1 MTSPNPNS
9 NPINTETSIED
20 SYTTYPTYPYIPSG
34 PTHNSNPDKEIC
46 ISPHHP
52 DLSDPDLT
60 TGSEEKDGVF
70 EETLARRTRTNGTQV
85 TTASWRALGPPPDGG
100 MKAWVQEI
108 AENCLGD
115 VSGLISDL
123 VKPFTDF
130 IDFSVILSH
139 LVIMN
144 TWGFINSFGVFQ
156 TYYVTTLKRPA
167 SDISWIGSMQIFL
180 LFFVGTFT
188 GRLTDAGYFRSVFL
202 IGTIIGLLGIFMTS
216 ISTTYW
222 QVFLAQGICMGLG
235 NGCLFCP
242 ALATL
247 STYFS
252 TKKSLVIGIAAAGSA
267 TGGVIFPI
275 MVQQLLPKIGY
286 GWTMRSLG
294 LIQLVCL
301 GVCNIGIKQRVPA
314 RKSGA
319 LIDYPS
325 FKDAPY
331 VLFAIGM
338 FFNFWGLYFGF
349 YYLGAY
355 ARSIIGLPLAESINI
370 IIILNAVGVV
380 GRVLPNH
387 LADRVFGPLNT
398 LIPIA
403 VIDSLLCFCWI
414 AVSSR
419 GGLYAWAVM
428 YGIFAAGIQGL
439 FPATLSSLTTD
450 LRKAGVRMGMVF
462 TVVSFAV
469 LTGPPIG
476 GVLIQKK
483 NGGYEYAQ
491 IFAAVDLLVGTAFL
505 IMARLAKSK
514 KLFTKM

>member
-1 MTSPNPNS
+1 MADPNPNP
-9 NPINTETSIED
+9 NPNPNPKKPRDIFEGTET
-20 SYTTYPTYPYIPSG
+20 YYCYFPNG
-34 PTHNSNPDKEIC
+34 PTHPFNPDKEISS
-46 ISPHHP
+46 SPHHP
-52 DLSDPDLT
+52 DHSDPDLT
-60 TGSEEKDGVF
+60 TGSEEKDVAF

-100 MKAWVQEI
+100 MKAWVQ
-108 AENCLGD
+108 
-115 VSGLISDL
+115 
-123 VKPFTDF
+123 
-130 IDFSVILSH
+130 VILSH

-156 TYYVTTLKRPA
+156 TYYVTTLNRPA
-167 SDISWIGSMQIFL
+167 SDVSWIGSMQIFL

-202 IGTIIGLLGIFMTS
+202 IGTIIGLVGIFMTS

-301 GVCNIGIKQRVPA
+301 GVCNIGIKQRVPP
-314 RKSGA
+314 RKNGA

-398 LIPIA
+398 LIPMA
-403 VIDSLLCFCWI
+403 TIDSLLCFCWI

-419 GGLYAWAVM
+419 GGLYAWSVM

-476 GVLIQKK
+476 GVLIQNK

-491 IFAAVDLLVGTAFL
+491 IFAAADLLIGTAFL

>member
-1 MTSPNPNS
+1 MASPNPNS

-100 MKAWVQEI
+100 MKAWVQ
-108 AENCLGD
+108 
-115 VSGLISDL
+115 
-123 VKPFTDF
+123 
-130 IDFSVILSH
+130 VILSH

-349 YYLGAY
+349 YYLGA
-355 ARSIIGLPLAESINI
+355 
-370 IIILNAVGVV
+370 
-380 GRVLPNH
+380 
-387 LADRVFGPLNT
+387 
-398 LIPIA
+398 
-403 VIDSLLCFCWI
+403 LLCFCWI

-462 TVVSFAV
+462 TVGSFKVSTNLSVAMENKSVWFALADEAYEEEKSV
-469 LTGPPIG
+469 FVITSSCVDDPASFSGQEIKRNLIEMMIYILSYGWYGMLTRLSGSGWTRRLELVRDHISQKVCQNEYGASETCQRESITLGVVIG
-476 GVLIQKK
+476 G
-483 NGGYEYAQ
+483 
-491 IFAAVDLLVGTAFL
+491 
-505 IMARLAKSK
+505 
-514 KLFTKM
+514 

>member
-1 MTSPNPNS
+1 MSTSNSHSHSHSQTQTQAQTRTSSSTPNS
-9 NPINTETSIED
+9 T
-20 SYTTYPTYPYIPSG
+20 
-34 PTHNSNPDKEIC
+34 SNPSS
-46 ISPHHP
+46 ISISSNHKDIDIEVSP
-52 DLSDPDLT
+52 DLSDPDPDLT
-60 TGSEEKDGVF
+60 TGDEEKETAV
-70 EETLARRTRTNGTQV
+70 EETLAHRTRTNGTQA

-100 MKAWVQEI
+100 LRAWIQ
-108 AENCLGD
+108 
-115 VSGLISDL
+115 
-123 VKPFTDF
+123 
-130 IDFSVILSH
+130 VILSH

-156 TYYVTTLKRPA
+156 TYYVSTLQRPA
-167 SDISWIGSMQIFL
+167 SDISWIGSIQIFL

-202 IGTIIGLLGIFMTS
+202 IGTIIGLVGIFMTS

-252 TKKSLVIGIAAAGSA
+252 TKKSLVIGIAAAGGA
-267 TGGVIFPI
+267 TGGIVFPI
-275 MVQQLLPKIGY
+275 MVQQLLPRIGY

-301 GVCNIGIKQRVPA
+301 GVCNMGIRQRVPP

-319 LIDYPS
+319 LIDYAS
-325 FKDAPY
+325 FRDVPY
-331 VLFAIGM
+331 MLFAAGM

-355 ARSIIGLPLAESINI
+355 ARTIIGLPLAESINI
-370 IIILNAVGVV
+370 IIILNAVGVI
-380 GRVLPNH
+380 GRILPNH
-387 LADRVFGPLNT
+387 LADRIFGPLNT
-398 LIPIA
+398 LIPITI
-403 VIDSLLCFCWI
+403 IDSILCICWI

-428 YGIFAAGIQGL
+428 YGIFTAGIQGL

-462 TVVSFAV
+462 TTVSFAV

-476 GVLIQKK
+476 GVLMQKK
-483 NGGYEYAQ
+483 HGDYEYAQ
-491 IFAAVDLLVGTAFL
+491 IFAAVDLLIGTTFL
-505 IMARLAKSK
+505 FMARLARSK
-514 KLFTKM
+514 KLLMKM

>member
-1 MTSPNPNS
+1 MSTPISNSYSNSHPYPQSQTQTS
-9 NPINTETSIED
+9 NPTTLTSTPKSTSSNSPSVSSNHKTIEISAD
-20 SYTTYPTYPYIPSG
+20 L
-34 PTHNSNPDKEIC
+34 SNPDAYA
-46 ISPHHP
+46 
-52 DLSDPDLT
+52 DPDLDLR
-60 TGSEEKDGVF
+60 TGDEEKQTAI
-70 EETLARRTRTNGTQV
+70 EETLAHRTRTNGTQV

-100 MKAWVQEI
+100 LRAWIQ
-108 AENCLGD
+108 
-115 VSGLISDL
+115 
-123 VKPFTDF
+123 
-130 IDFSVILSH
+130 VILSH

-156 TYYVTTLKRPA
+156 TYYVSKLQRPA
-167 SDISWIGSMQIFL
+167 SSISWIGSVQIFL
-180 LFFVGTFT
+180 LFFIGTFT

-202 IGTIIGLLGIFMTS
+202 VGTIIGLVGIFMAS

-275 MVQQLLPKIGY
+275 MVQQLLPRIGY

-301 GVCNIGIKQRVPA
+301 GVCNLGIRQRVPP

-319 LIDYPS
+319 LIDYAS
-325 FKDAPY
+325 FKDIPY
-331 VLFAIGM
+331 MLFAAGM
-338 FFNFWGLYFGF
+338 FFNFWGIYFAF

-355 ARSIIGLPLAESINI
+355 ARTIIGLPLPESITI
-370 IIILNAVGVV
+370 IIILNAVGII
-380 GRVLPNH
+380 GRILPNH
-387 LADRVFGPLNT
+387 LADRYFGPLNT
-398 LIPIA
+398 LLPITL
-403 VIDSLLCFCWI
+403 INSLLCFCWI

-419 GGLYAWAVM
+419 KGLYAWAIM

-450 LRKAGVRMGMVF
+450 MRKAGVRMGMVF

-476 GVLIQKK
+476 GVLVQRKA
-483 NGGYEYAQ
+483 GSYEYAQ
-491 IFAAVDLLVGTAFL
+491 IFVAGDLFVGWVFL
-505 IMARLAKSK
+505 LLARRARSRAWGV
-514 KLFTKM
+514 KM

>member
-1 MTSPNPNS
+1 
-9 NPINTETSIED
+9 
-20 SYTTYPTYPYIPSG
+20 
-34 PTHNSNPDKEIC
+34 
-46 ISPHHP
+46 
-52 DLSDPDLT
+52 
-60 TGSEEKDGVF
+60 
-70 EETLARRTRTNGTQV
+70 
-85 TTASWRALGPPPDGG
+85 
-100 MKAWVQEI
+100 
-108 AENCLGD
+108 
-115 VSGLISDL
+115 
-123 VKPFTDF
+123 
-130 IDFSVILSH
+130 
-139 LVIMN
+139 
-144 TWGFINSFGVFQ
+144 
-156 TYYVTTLKRPA
+156 
-167 SDISWIGSMQIFL
+167 MQIFL

>member
-1 MTSPNPNS
+1 MTSP
-9 NPINTETSIED
+9 NPINTETSIENT
-20 SYTTYPTYPYIPSG
+20 YATYPTYPYIPSG
-34 PTHNSNPDKEIC
+34 PTHNSNPGKEIT

-52 DLSDPDLT
+52 DLSDPELT

-100 MKAWVQEI
+100 MKAWVQ
-108 AENCLGD
+108 
-115 VSGLISDL
+115 
-123 VKPFTDF
+123 
-130 IDFSVILSH
+130 VILSH

-301 GVCNIGIKQRVPA
+301 GVCNIGIKQRVPP

-398 LIPIA
+398 LVPIA

-476 GVLIQKK
+476 GVLIQRK

-514 KLFTKM
+514 KLFAKM

>member
-1 MTSPNPNS
+1 M
-9 NPINTETSIED
+9 E
-20 SYTTYPTYPYIPSG
+20 G
-34 PTHNSNPDKEIC
+34 
-46 ISPHHP
+46 
-52 DLSDPDLT
+52 L
-60 TGSEEKDGVF
+60 G
-70 EETLARRTRTNGTQV
+70 AR
-85 TTASWRALGPPPDGG
+85 L
-100 MKAWVQEI
+100 
-108 AENCLGD
+108 
-115 VSGLISDL
+115 
-123 VKPFTDF
+123 
-130 IDFSVILSH
+130 ILSH

-156 TYYVTTLKRPA
+156 TYYVSVLSRPA
-167 SDISWIGSMQIFL
+167 ADISWIGSMQIFL
-180 LFFVGTFT
+180 LFFIGAIT
-188 GRLTDAGYFRSVFL
+188 GRLTDAGHFRSVFL
-202 IGTIIGLLGIFMTS
+202 LGSILCLLGIFMTS

-267 TGGVIFPI
+267 TGGVVFPI
-275 MVQQLLPKIGY
+275 MVQQLLPKIGFA
-286 GWTMRSLG
+286 WTMRSLG

-301 GVCNIGIKQRVPA
+301 GVCNVGIKQRVPP
-314 RKSGA
+314 RRSGA
-319 LIDYPS
+319 WIDHPS
-325 FKDAPY
+325 FQDAPY
-331 VLFAIGM
+331 MLFAAGM

-355 ARSIIGLPLAESINI
+355 ARSMIGVPLAESINI
-370 IIILNAVGVV
+370 IIVLNAVGVA

-403 VIDSLLCFCWI
+403 IINSLLCFCWI
-414 AVSSR
+414 AVSTR
-419 GGLYAWAVM
+419 GGLYAWSVM

-450 LRKAGVRMGMVF
+450 LRTAGVRMGMVF

-483 NGGYEYAQ
+483 KGGYEYAQ
-491 IFAAVDLLVGTAFL
+491 MFAAADLLVGTGIL
-505 IMARLAKSK
+505 LMARLARSK
-514 KLFTKM
+514 KLLTKM

>member
-1 MTSPNPNS
+1 MNP
-9 NPINTETSIED
+9 ETSTEET
-20 SYTTYPTYPYIPSG
+20 YTTYPYL
-34 PTHNSNPDKEIC
+34 PTNPTQNSNPDKEIA
-46 ISPHHP
+46 SSLYHP
-52 DLSDPDLT
+52 ELT
-60 TGSEEKDGVF
+60 TGSEEKDAAF
-70 EETLARRTRTNGTQV
+70 AETLARRTRTNGTQV

-100 MKAWVQEI
+100 TKAWVQ
-108 AENCLGD
+108 
-115 VSGLISDL
+115 
-123 VKPFTDF
+123 
-130 IDFSVILSH
+130 VILSH

-156 TYYVTTLKRPA
+156 TYYVTSLNRPA
-167 SDISWIGSMQIFL
+167 SDISWIGSVQIFL

-202 IGTIIGLLGIFMTS
+202 IGTIIGLVGIFMTS

-301 GVCNIGIKQRVPA
+301 GICNIGIKQRVPP

-325 FKDAPY
+325 FKDIPY

-355 ARSIIGLPLAESINI
+355 ARSIIGLPLTESINI

-403 VIDSLLCFCWI
+403 IIDSLLCFCWI

-419 GGLYAWAVM
+419 GGLYAWSVM

-476 GVLIQKK
+476 GVLIQRK

-491 IFAAVDLLVGTAFL
+491 IFAAADLLIGTAFL

>member
-1 MTSPNPNS
+1 MANYNPNPNPSS
-9 NPINTETSIED
+9 NPMNPETSTEET
-20 SYTTYPTYPYIPSG
+20 YTTYPYLASN
-34 PTHNSNPDKEIC
+34 PTQNSNPDKEIAS
-46 ISPHHP
+46 SPHHH
-52 DLSDPDLT
+52 DHSDPELT
-60 TGSEEKDGVF
+60 TGSEEKDAAF
-70 EETLARRTRTNGTQV
+70 AETLARRTRTNGTQV
-85 TTASWRALGPPPDGG
+85 TTASWRALAPPPDGG
-100 MKAWVQEI
+100 MKAWLQ
-108 AENCLGD
+108 
-115 VSGLISDL
+115 
-123 VKPFTDF
+123 
-130 IDFSVILSH
+130 VILSH

-156 TYYVTTLKRPA
+156 TYYVTSLNRPA
-167 SDISWIGSMQIFL
+167 SDISWIGSVQIFL

-202 IGTIIGLLGIFMTS
+202 IGTIIGLVGIFMTS

-252 TKKSLVIGIAAAGSA
+252 NKKSLVIGIAAAGSA

-301 GVCNIGIKQRVPA
+301 GICNIGIKQRVPP

-355 ARSIIGLPLAESINI
+355 ARSIIRLPLAESINI

-403 VIDSLLCFCWI
+403 IVDSLLCFCWI

-419 GGLYAWAVM
+419 GGLYAWSVM

-491 IFAAVDLLVGTAFL
+491 IFAAADLLIGTAFL

>member
-1 MTSPNPNS
+1 MANPNPHSNS
-9 NPINTETSIED
+9 NPINPETSTENI
-20 SYTTYPTYPYIPSG
+20 YTTYPYLPSN
-34 PTHNSNPDKEIC
+34 PTQNSNPDKEIAS
-46 ISPHHP
+46 SPHHP
-52 DLSDPDLT
+52 DHSDPDLT
-60 TGSEEKDGVF
+60 TGSEEKDTAF
-70 EETLARRTRTNGTQV
+70 AETLARRTRTNGTQV

-100 MKAWVQEI
+100 MKAWVQ
-108 AENCLGD
+108 
-115 VSGLISDL
+115 
-123 VKPFTDF
+123 
-130 IDFSVILSH
+130 VILSH

-156 TYYVTTLKRPA
+156 TYYVTTLNRPA
-167 SDISWIGSMQIFL
+167 SDISWIGSVQIFL

-202 IGTIIGLLGIFMTS
+202 IGTIIGLVGIFMTS

-301 GVCNIGIKQRVPA
+301 GICNIGIKQRVPP

-403 VIDSLLCFCWI
+403 IIDSLLCFCWI

-419 GGLYAWAVM
+419 GGLYAWSVM

-491 IFAAVDLLVGTAFL
+491 IFAAADLLIGTAFL

>member
-1 MTSPNPNS
+1 MANSNPNPNRNPNS
-9 NPINTETSIED
+9 NSTHPEPSTEETA
-20 SYTTYPTYPYIPSG
+20 TTYPYIPSKFN
-34 PTHNSNPDKEIC
+34 PTHNSNSHPDKEIFS
-46 ISPHHP
+46 SPHHP
-52 DLSDPDLT
+52 EDYDPELT
-60 TGSEEKDGVF
+60 TGSEEKDAAF

-100 MKAWVQEI
+100 MKAWVQ
-108 AENCLGD
+108 
-115 VSGLISDL
+115 
-123 VKPFTDF
+123 
-130 IDFSVILSH
+130 VILSH

-156 TYYVTTLKRPA
+156 TYYVTTLNRPA
-167 SDISWIGSMQIFL
+167 SDVSWIGSVQIFL

-202 IGTIIGLLGIFMTS
+202 IGTVIGLVGIFMTS

-301 GVCNIGIKQRVPA
+301 GICNIGIKQRVPP

-370 IIILNAVGVV
+370 IILLNAVGVV

-403 VIDSLLCFCWI
+403 IIDSLLCFCWI

-419 GGLYAWAVM
+419 GGLYAWSVM

-491 IFAAVDLLVGTAFL
+491 IFAAADLLIGTAFL
-505 IMARLAKSK
+505 ILARLAKSK